1 MPFLLLIVELIIST
15 SWENRLLADLPQ
27 MYRPL
32 LFFLANSIGGML
44 RLSESDEVIDSS
56 PSMSVEWVVSY
67 ASSSV
72 LS

>member
-1 MPFLLLIVELIIST
+1 
-15 SWENRLLADLPQ
+15 

-32 LFFLANSIGGML
+32 LFFFVNSIGGML

-72 LS
+72 LSCGMKKSALN